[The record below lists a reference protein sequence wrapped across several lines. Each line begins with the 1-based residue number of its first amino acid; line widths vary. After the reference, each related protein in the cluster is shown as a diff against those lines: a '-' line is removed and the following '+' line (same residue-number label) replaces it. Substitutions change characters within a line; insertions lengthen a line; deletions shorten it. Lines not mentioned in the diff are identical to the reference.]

1 MKFVLTRSARKDF
14 KILDINMQNRVWR
27 KVLGLLRNP
36 YPSDMKKLRGE
47 EILRVRV
54 GKYRILYHLE
64 KDTLHIVRIR
74 HRKDVYR

>member
-1 MKFVLTRSARKDF
+1 MKLILTRSARKDF
-14 KILDINMQNRVWR
+14 RTLDISTQSRVWK
-27 KVLGLLRNP
+27 KVLELLRNP
-36 YPSDMKKLRGE
+36 HPSDMKKLRGE

-54 GKYRILYHLE
+54 GKYRILYHIE